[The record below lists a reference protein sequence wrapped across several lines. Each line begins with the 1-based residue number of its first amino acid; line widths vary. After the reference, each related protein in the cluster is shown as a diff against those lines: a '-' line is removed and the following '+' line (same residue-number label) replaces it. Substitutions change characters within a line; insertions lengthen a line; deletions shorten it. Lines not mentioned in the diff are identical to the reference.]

1 MIITNKK
8 FSVEGSTALS
18 PQKKEIGN
26 TEDDKYK
33 KIKESR
39 KNVLR
44 RKKQIRLKRQA
55 RIIASIFITFILG
68 FTIIYR
74 YSAIY
79 TLQRELANVQDKSN
93 VLKNQNDDLN
103 RKLMTYSNIDEIQ
116 SKATEKLHMIQPDN
130 TKAVFVN
137 LNKSSVKVEKNDGES
152 NQGKSIVEVI
162 ESKLF
167 FWR

>member
-8 FSVEGSTALS
+8 FSVEGSAALN
-18 PQKKEIGN
+18 PQKREIGN
-26 TEDDKYK
+26 TDDEKYR
-33 KIKESR
+33 KIKESQ
-39 KNVLR
+39 KEILR
-44 RKKQIRLKRQA
+44 RKKQVRLKRQA
-55 RIIASIFITFILG
+55 AIIAFIFITFILG

-74 YSAIY
+74 YSKIY
-79 TLQRELANVQDKSN
+79 TLQRELANIQDKSS

-103 RKLMTYSNIDEIQ
+103 KKLMMYSNIDEIQ
-116 SKATEKLHMIQPDN
+116 SKATDKLHMIQPDN

-137 LNKSSVKVEKNDGES
+137 LNKNSVKVKKSYDEN

>member
-26 TEDDKYK
+26 ADDDKYK

-39 KNVLR
+39 ENILR
-44 RKKQIRLKRQA
+44 RKKQIKLKRQA
-55 RIIASIFITFILG
+55 RILGLIFITFILG

-74 YSAIY
+74 YSKIY
-79 TLQRELANVQDKSN
+79 TLQKQLADIQDKSN
-93 VLKNQNDDLN
+93 SLKNQNDDLN
-103 RKLMTYSNIDEIQ
+103 KKLMIYSNIDEIQ

-130 TKAVFVN
+130 TKVVYSN
-137 LNKSSVKVEKNDGES
+137 LSKNSIKVKENNNESS
-152 NQGKSIVEVI
+152 QGKGIVELI
-162 ESKLF
+162 ESKIF